1 MSLWCPGQLPRLVVP
16 RAEGVSN
23 LGHAPPRR
31 PVRDVSA
38 NRSSRHLA
46 NLLPAVLWRKS
57 GRWLRACRAQRGA
70 EEPRK
75 LFTGNVATCRLL
87 NPCIVLTLQ
96 SSQDVQPAQP
106 EPAQPAP
113 GGVIEDVVYVFVN
126 SKEDKAEAM
135 SDDVLDR
142 VNTVTRAHQGL
153 YKVPEG
159 VPDTE
164 HGVGAITGAL
174 TSFPAEHVFQVVGKT
189 PSDAEREEF
198 LIEVKGAVQAHTAEL
213 REEGLSVQSRMGGR
227 YTSEAWQGDGGRKKG
242 CGDLVAGG
250 HVFLSSWLYVANL
263 WTLYV
268 GSLGY

>member
-75 LFTGNVATCRLL
+75 VN
-87 NPCIVLTLQ
+87 IYK
-96 SSQDVQPAQP
+96 DVQPAQP

-227 YTSEAWQGDGGRKKG
+227 YTSVQIRQTIHLAEQINAVLGALK
-242 CGDLVAGG
+242 
-250 HVFLSSWLYVANL
+250 
-263 WTLYV
+263 
-268 GSLGY
+268 SLPKVVMCF